1 MGDGKGREGEKGTKD
16 VGRMWVKEEE
26 EGSGREQIN
35 IIKWEGRSEFQEN
48 LGVSV
53 GGRVGKGKEK
63 ERGGER

>member
-1 MGDGKGREGEKGTKD
+1 
-16 VGRMWVKEEE
+16 MWAKEEE